1 MKIIEFEKRANVTR
15 DTIRYYEKIG
25 LIKPPARGIN
35 GYRDYNKDHIAEVLF
50 IKQGQEIGFSL
61 KEIKMGLESLREKG
75 RLCDE
80 YKNELKMQRQK
91 FEDKIKEFKES
102 IKSIDKMLK
111 N

>member
-61 KEIKMGLESLREKG
+61 KDIKMGLESLREKG
-75 RLCDE
+75 RLCGE
-80 YKNELKMQRQK
+80 YKSELKMQRQK
-91 FEDKIKEFKES
+91 LEDKIKEFKES